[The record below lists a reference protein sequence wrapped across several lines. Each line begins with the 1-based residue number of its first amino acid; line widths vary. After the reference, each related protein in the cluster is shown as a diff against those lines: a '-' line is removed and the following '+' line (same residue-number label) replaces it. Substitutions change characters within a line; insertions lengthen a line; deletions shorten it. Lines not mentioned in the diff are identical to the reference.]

1 MAKLEKK
8 RRRIVVR
15 NSSIHGRGVFA
26 LRRIPKGTRIIEYK
40 GKLITDKEA
49 DRRYSRM
56 HEHSPHTMLFSLE
69 GGWVIDATRRGNSAR
84 WINHSC
90 APNCEIE
97 EEGQPDFHRI
107 APRYPP
113 RATNLLTTTTC
124 RSARSTPRRRS
135 ASTPAFAARGAA
147 AARCSAKK
155 SEITGSIY
163 SAIQIVLSEAVVEPL
178 NICFE
183 PVFQP

>member
-1 MAKLEKK
+1 
-8 RRRIVVR
+8 
-15 NSSIHGRGVFA
+15 VFA

-49 DRRYSRM
+49 DRRYSRV

-97 EEGQPDFHRI
+97 EEGQRI
-107 APRYPP
+107 FIEARRDIRLGDELTYDYNLQIGEKHTKAAKREHACFC
-113 RATNLLTTTTC
+113 RARRC
-124 RSARSTPRRRS
+124 RGTML
-135 ASTPAFAARGAA
+135 G
-147 AARCSAKK
+147 
-155 SEITGSIY
+155 E
-163 SAIQIVLSEAVVEPL
+163 EE
-178 NICFE
+178 
-183 PVFQP
+183 

>member
-49 DRRYSRM
+49 DQRYSRV

-90 APNCEIE
+90 APNCDIE
-97 EEGQPDFHRI
+97 EEGRRIFIESRRDIQPGDELT
-107 APRYPP
+107 YDY
-113 RATNLLTTTTC
+113 NLQIGEKHTKTAKREHACFCGTRRC
-124 RSARSTPRRRS
+124 RGTML
-135 ASTPAFAARGAA
+135 G
-147 AARCSAKK
+147 
-155 SEITGSIY
+155 E
-163 SAIQIVLSEAVVEPL
+163 EE
-178 NICFE
+178 
-183 PVFQP
+183 

>member
-49 DRRYSRM
+49 DRRYSRV

-90 APNCEIE
+90 APNCDIE
-97 EEGQPDFHRI
+97 EEERRVFIEARRVIRPEEELTYDYNLQIGEKHT
-107 APRYPP
+107 
-113 RATNLLTTTTC
+113 RAAKREHACFCGSRSC
-124 RSARSTPRRRS
+124 RGTML
-135 ASTPAFAARGAA
+135 G
-147 AARCSAKK
+147 
-155 SEITGSIY
+155 E
-163 SAIQIVLSEAVVEPL
+163 EE
-178 NICFE
+178 
-183 PVFQP
+183 

>member
-49 DRRYSRM
+49 DRRYSRV

-97 EEGQPDFHRI
+97 EEGQRI
-107 APRYPP
+107 FIEARRDIRLGDELTYDYNLQIGEKHTKTAKREHACFC
-113 RATNLLTTTTC
+113 RARRC
-124 RSARSTPRRRS
+124 RGTML
-135 ASTPAFAARGAA
+135 G
-147 AARCSAKK
+147 
-155 SEITGSIY
+155 E
-163 SAIQIVLSEAVVEPL
+163 EE
-178 NICFE
+178 
-183 PVFQP
+183 

>member
-1 MAKLEKK
+1 MAKPEKK

-49 DRRYSRM
+49 DRRYSRV

-90 APNCEIE
+90 APNCDIE
-97 EEGQPDFHRI
+97 EEGRRIFIESRRDIQPGDELTYDYNLQIGEKHTKAAKREHACFC
-107 APRYPP
+107 
-113 RATNLLTTTTC
+113 RARRC
-124 RSARSTPRRRS
+124 RGTML
-135 ASTPAFAARGAA
+135 G
-147 AARCSAKK
+147 
-155 SEITGSIY
+155 E
-163 SAIQIVLSEAVVEPL
+163 EE
-178 NICFE
+178 
-183 PVFQP
+183 